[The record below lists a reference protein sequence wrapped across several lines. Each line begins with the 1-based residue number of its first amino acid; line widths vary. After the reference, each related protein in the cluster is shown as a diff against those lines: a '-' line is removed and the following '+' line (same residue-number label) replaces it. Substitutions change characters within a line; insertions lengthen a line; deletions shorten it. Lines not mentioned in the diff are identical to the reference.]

1 MLAGIWQRQRQKASL
16 SSQSRW
22 VCHLCLWLVLPVSP
36 GGSFRSLSLFLEGS
50 PSLPLLPS
58 LLFLQEEAR
67 RASGQGRSQDDLS
80 LSRFTGGRNPGAG
93 GAETHGPRC
102 LRARH
107 LHLSASG
114 PRSVKRRQD
123 RHLPGQCLS
132 EVARPHGVAA
142 PTSGE
147 TRASCTPKRSR
158 HPLVSI
164 REYFLTRWS
173 CNSLRPEFWLF
184 FSEPKP
190 NKRIGLG
197 PRPTPRVSLS
207 ASHSVSVPSR
217 GAGALGSV

>member
-1 MLAGIWQRQRQKASL
+1 MGVSGPSLFFWRGLPPSLSFRPFCFSRRKLAGQVDRAAVKTTSAS
-16 SSQSRW
+16 
-22 VCHLCLWLVLPVSP
+22 LVLPV
-36 GGSFRSLSLFLEGS
+36 GET
-50 PSLPLLPS
+50 
-58 LLFLQEEAR
+58 QE
-67 RASGQGRSQDDLS
+67 QGAQRL
-80 LSRFTGGRNPGAG
+80 T
-93 GAETHGPRC
+93 
-102 LRARH
+102 ARH

-142 PTSGE
+142 PTPGE